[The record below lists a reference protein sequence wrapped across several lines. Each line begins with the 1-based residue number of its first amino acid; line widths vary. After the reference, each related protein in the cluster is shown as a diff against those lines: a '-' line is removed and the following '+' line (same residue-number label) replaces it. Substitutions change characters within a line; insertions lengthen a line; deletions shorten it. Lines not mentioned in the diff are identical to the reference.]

1 MSEDKKPQKKKKAG
15 DIFLTIVLI
24 AAICIFCYAA
34 YNLYHIYTEY
44 KKGSDEYN
52 AIAQM
57 AVTERDP
64 DQDSTS
70 ESEEAA
76 GPDGPSLKAPLDIDF
91 DSLRSINTDVIGWIY
106 VEALDG
112 VSYPV
117 VKGTDNDQY
126 LHLTY
131 EKNYNFAGTIFID
144 YENKADFSDCNT
156 LVYGHNMKNGTMFGQ
171 LKNFSKDDS
180 AYNKSKYFWIF
191 TPEKTY
197 RYEIISAYTTAGKQ

>member
-1 MSEDKKPQKKKKAG
+1 MSEDKKPKKKKKAG
-15 DIFLTIVLI
+15 DVFLTIVLI
-24 AAICIFCYAA
+24 AAICVFCYAA

-76 GPDGPSLKAPLDIDF
+76 GPGGPALKAPLDIDF

-117 VKGTDNDQY
+117 RVSLMKDIVTVGIDTTGVS
-126 LHLTY
+126 LHKRGYRKLQ
-131 EKNYNFAGTIFID
+131 AC
-144 YENKADFSDCNT
+144 SD
-156 LVYGHNMKNGTMFGQ
+156 V
-171 LKNFSKDDS
+171 
-180 AYNKSKYFWIF
+180 
-191 TPEKTY
+191 
-197 RYEIISAYTTAGKQ
+197 

>member
-1 MSEDKKPQKKKKAG
+1 MKEDKKPKKKKKAG
-15 DIFLTIVLI
+15 DVLLTVVLI

-64 DQDSTS
+64 DQDAQ
-70 ESEEAA
+70 EQEPA
-76 GPDGPSLKAPLDIDF
+76 GPEGPTLKAPMDIDF

-117 VKGTDNDQY
+117 VRGTDNDQY
-126 LHLTY
+126 LHMTY

-144 YENKADFSDCNT
+144 YENKADFSD
-156 LVYGHNMKNGTMFGQ
+156 
-171 LKNFSKDDS
+171 
-180 AYNKSKYFWIF
+180 
-191 TPEKTY
+191 
-197 RYEIISAYTTAGKQ
+197 

>member
-1 MSEDKKPQKKKKAG
+1 MSEDKKPKKKKKAG

-24 AAICIFCYAA
+24 AAICVFCYAA

-156 LVYGHNMKNGTMFGQ
+156 R
-171 LKNFSKDDS
+171 
-180 AYNKSKYFWIF
+180 F
-191 TPEKTY
+191 TD
-197 RYEIISAYTTAGKQ
+197 II